1 MRDMPSVSD
10 DAVRLL
16 RASELFGGLLDEDY
30 ELLRAGTRIRK
41 FATGAPLFYEHDE
54 GGSAFLIVEGCISI
68 ERTVDSP
75 KGDAETIQL
84 AVRGPGEFIGEL
96 SLFDDSPRNA
106 DARALEPTTVLQ
118 LRGKHVLSCA
128 QQSPEL
134 ALSLMRRLAG
144 KIREA
149 TDRRTHAQVSNVRS
163 RLLLALTEEGRLHGV
178 TEAAGIRI
186 LMVTPDRRLT
196 QGELGIRAGCDRA
209 VVNRTLAEMVEEGIL
224 EKDRLSILLRHI
236 PRRQAVAGTLL
247 RAGRENGRDLSGRLV
262 VPERQVRAL
271 PKLLGA
277 PQDQIA
283 KELTRLTVSGLIAR
297 TETLFH
303 IQDEGALAQLAT
315 G

>member
-1 MRDMPSVSD
+1 MPSVSD

-30 ELLRAGTRIRK
+30 ELLRSGTRIRK
-41 FATGAPLFYEHDE
+41 FAAGAPLFYEHDE

-68 ERTVDSP
+68 ERTADSS
-75 KGDAETIQL
+75 KGDAETVQL

-96 SLFDDSPRNA
+96 SLFDDTPRNA

-149 TDRRTHAQVSNVRS
+149 TDRRTHARVANVRS
-163 RLLLALTEEGRLHGV
+163 RLLKVLDEEGQLHGID
-178 TEAAGIRI
+178 ELAGVRI
-186 LMVTPDRRLT
+186 LMVTSDRKLT
-196 QGELGIRAGCDRA
+196 QADLGVRAGCDRA
-209 VVNRTLAEMVEEGIL
+209 VVNRTLAELLEEGIV
-224 EKDRLSILLRHI
+224 EKDRSSVLLRHL

-247 RAGRENGRDLSGRLV
+247 RAARDNARGDIGTLTV
-262 VPERQVRAL
+262 TDRQLRTL
-271 PKLLGA
+271 PKLLGST
-277 PQDQIA
+277 P
-283 KELTRLTVSGLIAR
+283 ELVGQEVSRLAASGLISQA
-297 TETLFH
+297 ELGVQ
-303 IQDEGALAQLAT
+303 IEDEPALARLAA